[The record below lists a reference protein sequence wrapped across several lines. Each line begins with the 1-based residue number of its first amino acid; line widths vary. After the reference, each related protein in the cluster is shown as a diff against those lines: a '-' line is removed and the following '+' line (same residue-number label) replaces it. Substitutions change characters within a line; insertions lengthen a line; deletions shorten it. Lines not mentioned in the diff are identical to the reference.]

1 MTGTGIS
8 PEQGAELWQ
17 AIAGGGVAGRS
28 ADLLPAAVSRF
39 SELASAALTDELL
52 GGGVIDAD
60 TVSQS
65 RLNNR
70 FALAAQRACLM
81 SIAAAGIPVV
91 AMKGFALAHTLYRD
105 PSIRA
110 VGDLDVLVPEA
121 HRNELLRHLTHAG
134 YTFEPLARPPWGF
147 ISEASYAP
155 FVSADSTCNLDVHIH
170 PDCYPAYVSL
180 TTADVFAEAQTVR
193 DGDLEFLATSLD
205 HAFLLCATNAAKDK
219 FGPFAARKIADG
231 MRLATTRSLD
241 WERLDRIAAA
251 GRFGDPFRVFVRLL
265 GDLGVDPAV
274 LPPDWDA
281 VLPRRARKE
290 YVRMLR
296 ETQAL
301 YPGSSGLAATLRR
314 ELLLSTEPPVGLRNA
329 WSRIRGLFVR
339 QTGVPATPAGW

>member
-1 MTGTGIS
+1 MTGAGIS

-17 AIAGGGVAGRS
+17 VIAAGGGTARS
-28 ADLLPAAVSRF
+28 KALCPAAVSRF

-60 TVSQS
+60 SVSQS

-70 FALAAQRACLM
+70 FALAAQRACLI
-81 SIAAAGIPVV
+81 SIAAAGISVV
-91 AMKGFALAHTLYRD
+91 AIKGFALAHTLYGD
-105 PSIRA
+105 PANRA
-110 VGDLDVLVPEA
+110 VGDLDILVPET
-121 HRNELLRHLTHAG
+121 HRNELLRHLTHEG
-134 YTFEPLARPPWGF
+134 YAFEPLARPPWGF

-155 FVSADSTCNLDVHIH
+155 FVSADSTCNLDVHVH

-193 DGDLEFLATSLD
+193 DGDLEFLATSFD

-219 FGPFAARKIADG
+219 FGPFSARKIADG
-231 MRLATTRSLD
+231 MRLAATRPLD
-241 WERLDRIAAA
+241 WERLDRIAVA

-265 GDLGVDPAV
+265 GDLGLDPAV
-274 LPPDWDA
+274 LPSDWA
-281 VLPRRARKE
+281 AALPRRADKE
-290 YVRMLR
+290 YTRMLR

-301 YPGSSGLAATLRR
+301 YPGAPGLAATLRR
-314 ELLLSTEPPVGLRNA
+314 ELLLSTEPSVGLRNA